1 MRELR
6 LLEQHYGRMPRK
18 QLIARY
24 LPNRTVKAAEHRAG
38 LLGLTRKKKPVE
50 YWTPVE
56 IDLLKKHY
64 GTMPR
69 QELIARYLQNRSVK
83 QVDFKAG
90 KLGLRRRRPAT
101 RSWSVQDLQ
110 LLRQHYGTMPNVA
123 LRSRFFPRV
132 SLKAIVHRAR
142 RLGVRSREP
151 AWTAAEDR
159 LVKLHF
165 GRVSYAELAASYLP
179 HRTRSAVEG
188 RAAKLG
194 LTREAPAAW
203 SAKESALL
211 KKHYATHDA
220 HQMARY
226 LPGRTIA
233 AIRGRVMLEGLQ
245 KERHVAWTAPE
256 LALIRRHYEA
266 KTGLQRLVRLLPS
279 RTQLSIQ
286 QQAWKLGL
294 SRAGNP
300 WTADDDALLR
310 QLYPRHGR
318 NTRIPGHTPG
328 STRVHAQKLGLR
340 VTRRKRGWGS
350 T

>member
-1 MRELR
+1 
-6 LLEQHYGRMPRK
+6 MPRK

-245 KERHVAWTAPE
+245 KERHVAWTA
-256 LALIRRHYEA
+256 
-266 KTGLQRLVRLLPS
+266 
-279 RTQLSIQ
+279 
-286 QQAWKLGL
+286 
-294 SRAGNP
+294 
-300 WTADDDALLR
+300 DDDALLR